1 MSDDRFL
8 TMAEAVREAMTIAME
23 ERPDVFLMGEDV
35 GIYGGAFGVSAG
47 MRDKF
52 GEDRII
58 DTPISELGI
67 VGAAVGAALDR
78 KSTRLNSSHT
88 DISRMPSSA

>member
-1 MSDDRFL
+1 MSDRML

-35 GIYGGAFGVSAG
+35 GIYGGAFGVSSG

-52 GEDRII
+52 GAERII

-67 VGAAVGAALDR
+67 VGEGKLL
-78 KSTRLNSSHT
+78 KSTWKSLVSVERYFIAPDLKSI
-88 DISRMPSSA
+88 DL